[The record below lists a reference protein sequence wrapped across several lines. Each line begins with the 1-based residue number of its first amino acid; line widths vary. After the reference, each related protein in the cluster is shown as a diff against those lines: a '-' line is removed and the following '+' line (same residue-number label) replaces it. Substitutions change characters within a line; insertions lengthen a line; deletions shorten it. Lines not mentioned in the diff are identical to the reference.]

1 MQMKWISGLLA
12 ATALATPALADKASN
27 SLNAAFGNEVATLDN
42 YMGTGREEL
51 VLARLLYDGLVSK
64 NHETGEF
71 MPELASSYEL
81 VSDTEIDFVIRD
93 DVKFHNGQ
101 TLTADDVVYTLNTVS
116 KPEFGARYQIAVN
129 WIEKAEKMDGNT
141 VRLTMKKPYPMALEM
156 LAGNLP
162 IYPAE
167 YYEKVG
173 SQGMSANPVGTGP
186 YRLVSQTQG
195 AEFTFEKFDDYYS
208 GGQKSDAQ
216 IETLKFRILP
226 EQNTQYAEL
235 LSGGLDWIWRVPEDD
250 VARLASRPGVKVES
264 APIMRFAYLAMNPRR
279 PDTPLADPLVRQAI
293 NHAINKSAIRDNLV
307 GPNYALIDSAC
318 NPLQYG
324 CTTDVTTYEYDPEK
338 ARALLE
344 EAGYGDGFGIS
355 LVMSDAS
362 AQTQAQAI
370 ASDLGKVGIDLEV
383 NMLAYA
389 AASDQWR
396 NNERDMEFTN
406 WGSYGIGDVGM
417 SVAAFFSGT
426 GDDAVHDPEVI
437 ELVSEAISTVDQER
451 RKELYAEALKLIAE
465 RAYWVPLWTFAMN
478 TAMAEDL
485 SLLVSP
491 DEFVPFWD
499 ATWN

>member
-1 MQMKWISGLLA
+1 MSSLLA
-12 ATALATPALADKASN
+12 VTAVATPAFADKASN
-27 SLNAAFGNEVATLDN
+27 SFNGAFGNDVAMLDN
-42 YMGTGREEL
+42 YMATGREEL

-71 MPELASSYEL
+71 VPELASSYEM

-93 DVKFHNGQ
+93 GVKFHNGD

-116 KPEFGARYQIAVN
+116 KPEYGARYQIAVN
-129 WIEKAEKMDGNT
+129 WIEKAEKLEDNT
-141 VRLTMKKPYPMALEM
+141 VRLTMKEPYPMALEM
-156 LAGNLP
+156 LAGNVP
-162 IYPAE
+162 IYPAK
-167 YYEKVG
+167 YYQEVG
-173 SQGMSANPVGTGP
+173 PEGMSVKPVGTGP
-186 YRLVSQTQG
+186 YQLVSQTPG

-208 GGQKSDAQ
+208 GGQKANAQ
-216 IETLKFRILP
+216 IETLNFRILP

-250 VARLASRPGVKVES
+250 VGRLDSQPGVKVES
-264 APIMRFAYLAMNPRR
+264 APVMRFAYLAMNPQR
-279 PDTPLADPLVRQAI
+279 PDTPLADPRVRQAI
-293 NHAINKSAIRDNLV
+293 NHAVNKTAIRDALV
-307 GPNYALIDSAC
+307 GANYALIDTAC

-324 CTTDVTTYEYDPEK
+324 CTTDVTAYEYDPEK

-344 EAGYGDGFGIS
+344 EAGYGDGFDIS

-370 ASDLGKVGIDLEV
+370 AADLGKVGINLEV
-383 NMLAYA
+383 NMLTYA

-396 NNERDMEFTN
+396 NNQRDMEFTN

-417 SVAAFFSGT
+417 SVAGFFSGT
-426 GDDAVHDPEVI
+426 GDDVAQDPDVI
-437 ELVSEAISTVDQER
+437 KLVTEATSIVDQER
-451 RKELYAEALKLIAE
+451 RAELYAEALKLIAE

-485 SLLVSP
+485 SLSVSP